1 MDIFASVKARVGVR
15 EAAERYGV
23 RVNGRGMARCPFH
36 DDRRPSLL
44 VDGGHFHCFAC
55 GAHGDCID
63 FAARLFRLTPLEA
76 ARKLAADFGVAQEK
90 PKKHDEAQRLG
101 KDERLC
107 FLRLSEHCRALR
119 RRKAELAPRRPGD
132 DFDARFAAACRE
144 LEYAEYLLDELT
156 FGDAGA
162 RAEAARLARD
172 LKMEV

>member
-23 RVNGRGMARCPFH
+23 RVDGRGMARCPFH
-36 DDRRPSLL
+36 DDRRPSLY

-107 FLRLSEHCRALR
+107 FLRLSEHCRASGDVRPSLR
-119 RRKAELAPRRPGD
+119 REDRATTLTGALRRP
-132 DFDARFAAACRE
+132 
-144 LEYAEYLLDELT
+144 
-156 FGDAGA
+156 AGSLST
-162 RAEAARLARD
+162 RSICSTS
-172 LKMEV
+172 

>member
-1 MDIFASVKARVGVR
+1 MAMLLRSTAIIICDGAYPLRP
-15 EAAERYGV
+15 AAGKCCRSFCY
-23 RVNGRGMARCPFH
+23 AYFLSCTF
-36 DDRRPSLL
+36 LL
-44 VDGGHFHCFAC
+44 LCLTHISRFAC

-76 ARKLAADFGVAQEK
+76 ARKLAADFGAAQEK

-119 RRKAELAPRRPGD
+119 RRKAEFAPRRPDD

-156 FGDAGA
+156 FGNAGA

-172 LKMEV
+172 LKLEV